1 MPTASRLATTWGLII
16 LSLINTVGSGH
27 QHSLGASPR
36 CLLQPEARASLPGL
50 ALGLRPPA
58 TVQRVTREGDGSQA
72 VGGVGGNGQLEPP
85 KGLRLWSS
93 APELHGH
100 QQIKCPW
107 VLGDPRRLTRALTQ
121 PRCQASTREA
131 EDSAVCCFERSLL
144 TLPGSLEPSIS
155 LASQTPGGA
164 TGREEACGRR
174 LASAPACAVGG
185 GGATAE
191 SRDHPPMPP
200 LANLQ
205 RGWVW
210 WGQSGPSA
218 TVSPRALPPNRT
230 DPTPCRSSPGP
241 GAEQA
246 TCLSCPGPW
255 AGHRLCSGSE

>member
-1 MPTASRLATTWGLII
+1 M
-16 LSLINTVGSGH
+16 
-27 QHSLGASPR
+27 
-36 CLLQPEARASLPGL
+36 
-50 ALGLRPPA
+50 
-58 TVQRVTREGDGSQA
+58 QRVTREGDGSQA
-72 VGGVGGNGQLEPP
+72 VGEVGGNGQLQPP

-93 APELHGH
+93 APELRGH

-107 VLGDPRRLTRALTQ
+107 ALRGPRRLTRALTQ

-131 EDSAVCCFERSLL
+131 EDSAVCCFERSLP

-155 LASQTPGGA
+155 LASQTPGGVI
-164 TGREEACGRR
+164 GREEACGRR
-174 LASAPACAVGG
+174 LAGAVGG

-191 SRDHPPMPP
+191 CHDRPPMPP
-200 LANLQ
+200 PADLQ

-218 TVSPRALPPNRT
+218 TVSPRAPPPNRSG
-230 DPTPCRSSPGP
+230 PTPCWSSPGP

-255 AGHRLCSGSE
+255 AGHRLCSVSE